1 MAVGLNTGRNVAD
14 EEARAEVDVLNSRL
28 EKTTQLTKKI
38 QACLGRLEATGK
50 SVRDVAGPL
59 SGETRKLQVLD
70 ANVDGMI
77 AAIGRLRQSVDSKN
91 DEEAL
96 IRSGPEKVG
105 LAPYL
110 ASIKRLA
117 QSASEM
123 QTSNIRANQQAMSD
137 LLRLVNFGNSMLESY
152 FQKLLQIDTPSAI
165 EPLQNITKS
174 KPFPLL
180 PQESMARLGLITDY
194 MTTQR
199 KQSNASVAPHDAS
212 VGRIFVDTRG
222 PYLTSSLSN
231 LAMASVN
238 TAKKQNPDTVYR
250 AGTNAIGSYAK
261 AIEGMLLAEYDN
273 ICNLFPRE
281 DWGSLFQAV
290 CQPALADLARTIR
303 DLNTHIKMHLA
314 FDCFLSYEI
323 TGIMAMLT
331 TKLEERTGDVIKSSL
346 ASALKPVRETAKTS
360 LAELLEHMKRS
371 IANIQTLPSDGALVP
386 IVPEVVQRLQAMLD
400 FINPLSS
407 IMVSLGDGGWKQSAK
422 TPAPSLAS
430 FDIGADGREIFADYC
445 VDTIETLLT
454 SLVQKSRITHK
465 GKAIQGVFLAN
476 CVITIDRSVQESDLK
491 PLLGAR
497 ASVLEQWRKRAVS
510 LYVDSCK
517 DISMHLFDVIHTNR
531 SARPTSGPSDSAS
544 AVKGLSAKDRD
555 NIKSKFAAFNA
566 SFDEMVA
573 RHRACN
579 MDPQVRKMFA
589 QAVQQMLEP
598 LYNRFWDRYHEID
611 KGRGKHVKFDKVTMA
626 QTFDSLYT

>member
-1 MAVGLNTGRNVAD
+1 MAVGLSGGRNVAD

-28 EKTTQLTKKI
+28 EKTAQLTKKI
-38 QACLGRLEATGK
+38 QASLSRLEATGK

-77 AAIGRLRQSVDSKN
+77 FAIGRLRQSVDSKN

-105 LAPYL
+105 LSQYL

-117 QSASEM
+117 QSASDM
-123 QTSNIRANQQAMSD
+123 QTSNMRANQQAMSD
-137 LLRLVNFGNSMLESY
+137 LLRLVNFGNNMLESY

-174 KPFPLL
+174 RPFPLL

-194 MTTQR
+194 MATQR
-199 KQSNASVAPHDAS
+199 KQSNAPTAPHDAS
-212 VGRIFVDTRG
+212 VGRIYVDTRG

-238 TAKKQNPDTVYR
+238 TAKKQNPETVYR

-261 AIEGMLLAEYDN
+261 AMEGMLLAEYDN

-303 DLNTHIKMHLA
+303 DLNTHIKMHLP

-346 ASALKPVRETAKTS
+346 ASALKPVRETAKS
-360 LAELLEHMKRS
+360 SIAELLEHMKRN
-371 IANIQTLPSDGALVP
+371 IANLQTLPADGALIP
-386 IVPEVVQRLQAMLD
+386 LVPEIVQRLQTMLD

-407 IMVSLGDGGWKQSAK
+407 IMVSLGDGGWKQSVK
-422 TPAPSLAS
+422 TPTPSLAT
-430 FDIGADGREIFADYC
+430 FDIGADGREILANYC
-445 VDTIETLLT
+445 MDTIEILLT
-454 SLVQKSRITHK
+454 NLGQKSRVAIK
-465 GKAIQGVFLAN
+465 GKATQGVFLAN
-476 CVITIDRSVQESDLK
+476 CVITIDRGVQESDLK

-497 ASVLEQWRKRAVS
+497 VASLEQWRKRAVS
-510 LYVDSCK
+510 LYIESCK

-544 AVKGLSAKDRD
+544 AVKGLSTKDKD
-555 NIKSKFAAFNA
+555 NIKSKFAAFNT

-579 MDPQVRKMFA
+579 MDPQVRQMFA
-589 QAVQQMLEP
+589 KAVQQMLEP

-611 KGRGKHVKFDKVTMA
+611 KGKGKHVKYDKA
-626 QTFDSLYT
+626 AIARTFDSLYT